1 MPTPSP
7 ARNQTRKQQGGPMQT
22 TLLDRRSFLRV
33 SAVAGGG
40 LLLTLHTDSVAEI
53 FAQAPQP
60 SSAAFVPT
68 AFIRIAADGIVTIMG
83 KNPEI
88 GQGVKTSLPMIIAD
102 ELDVDWK
109 DVRIE
114 QADLDETKYGPQ
126 RAGGSTAT
134 PINWDPLRRVG
145 AACRQM
151 FVTAAAQTWSV
162 PESECQTSSGRVT
175 HQPSNRTLDYGALA
189 EKAATLSPPDLKS
202 VKLKDPKD
210 YKIIG
215 KPIHSVDNASIVTG
229 KNLYSIDF
237 KVPGMLYA
245 VYEKCPVYAGKFVSA
260 NFDEL
265 KAMPG
270 VHHAHSADGT
280 SDLLGLHCGVAIVAD
295 TWWQANSSR

>member
-1 MPTPSP
+1 MLVMQVSPSTCI
-7 ARNQTRKQQGGPMQT
+7 ASLVSGGPVQA

-33 SAVAGGG
+33 SAVTGGG
-40 LLLTLHTDSVAEI
+40 IILALHLDPVAEI
-53 FAQAPQP
+53 FAQAPQLP
-60 SSAAFVPT
+60 PAAFVPT
-68 AFIRIAADGIVTIMG
+68 AFLRVSADGIVTIMG

-134 PINWDPLRRVG
+134 PVNWDPLRRVG

-151 FVTAAAQTWSV
+151 FITAAAQTWSV
-162 PESECQTSSGRVT
+162 PESDCQTSSGRVT
-175 HQPSNRTLDYGALA
+175 HPPTNRTLTYGALA
-189 EKAATLSPPDLKS
+189 AKAATLPAPDLKS
-202 VKLKDPKD
+202 IKLKDPKD

-215 KPIHSVDNASIVTG
+215 QPIHGVENASIVTG

-237 KVPGMLYA
+237 KLPGMLYA
-245 VYEKCPVYAGKFVSA
+245 RVRK
-260 NFDEL
+260 
-265 KAMPG
+265 MPR
-270 VHHAHSADGT
+270 
-280 SDLLGLHCGVAIVAD
+280 LRRQIR
-295 TWWQANSSR
+295 QRQFR

>member
-1 MPTPSP
+1 MSSTSP
-7 ARNQTRKQQGGPMQT
+7 ARNGFPMQPGGSVQT

-33 SAVAGGG
+33 STVAGGG
-40 LLLTLHTDSVAEI
+40 ILLALHLDPVAEI
-53 FAQAPQP
+53 FAQAPQAPP
-60 SSAAFVPT
+60 SAFLPT
-68 AFIRIAADGIVTIMG
+68 AFLRVAADGIVTIMG

-109 DVRIE
+109 NVRIE

-134 PINWDPLRRVG
+134 PVNWDPLRRVG

-151 FVTAAAQTWSV
+151 FVTAAAQSWSV

-175 HQPSNRTLDYGALA
+175 HQPSKRTLTYGALA
-189 EKAATLSPPDLKS
+189 EKAATLTPPDLKS
-202 VKLKDPKD
+202 VRLKDPKD

-215 KPIHSVDNASIVTG
+215 LPILGVDNASFVTG

-237 KVPGMLYA
+237 KLPGMLYA
-245 VYEKCPVYAGKFVSA
+245 VYDKCPVYAGKFISA
-260 NFDEL
+260 NFDEIKTL
-265 KAMPG
+265 PG
-270 VHHAHSADGT
+270 V
-280 SDLLGLHCGVAIVAD
+280 
-295 TWWQANSSR
+295 